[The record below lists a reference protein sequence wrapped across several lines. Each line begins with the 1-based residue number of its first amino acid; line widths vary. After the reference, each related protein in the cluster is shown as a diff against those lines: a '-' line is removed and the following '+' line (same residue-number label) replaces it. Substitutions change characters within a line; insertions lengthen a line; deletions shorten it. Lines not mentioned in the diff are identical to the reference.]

1 VPSTLS
7 SAALSPVAVTL
18 RTSAKV
24 LLFALLTVAGF
35 IALSGGTTDGATKAH
50 AATVS
55 FRAKAVQIAAYQKGD
70 PYRYG
75 AAGPNAFDCSG
86 LTMFAY
92 RQVGR
97 SLVHNAAGQYRQTV
111 HYIRSQK
118 RPGDL
123 LFYTSNGRGSGIY
136 HVAIYAGNGY
146 QWAAP
151 HSGTRV
157 QRQRIY
163 SSHYLVGRV
172 RS

>member
-1 VPSTLS
+1 MPTSIRRPLHL
-7 SAALSPVAVTL
+7 ALI
-18 RTSAKV
+18 
-24 LLFALLTVAGF
+24 ALLTALSFV
-35 IALSGGTTDGATKAH
+35 ALSGATTDSAGKAH
-50 AATVS
+50 AATIT
-55 FRAKAVQIAAYQKGD
+55 FRQKAVQIAAYQKGD

-86 LTMFAY
+86 LTMY
-92 RQVGR
+92 VYHQVGK
-97 SLVHNAAGQYRQTV
+97 SLVHNAEGQYRETV
-111 HYIRSQK
+111 HFIKSKK

-123 LFYTSNGRGSGIY
+123 LFYTSNGRASGIY

-157 QRQRIY
+157 QKQRIY

-172 RS
+172 PR